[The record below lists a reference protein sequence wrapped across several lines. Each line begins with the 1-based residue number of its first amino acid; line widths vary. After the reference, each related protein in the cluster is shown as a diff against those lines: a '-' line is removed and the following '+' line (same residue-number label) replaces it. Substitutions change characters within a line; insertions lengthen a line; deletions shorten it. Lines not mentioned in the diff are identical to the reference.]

1 MNTLLT
7 VVVATLGAV
16 GAGLAVGA
24 GIGLLLR
31 EALLR
36 RTPPGEGKPEP
47 SP

>member
-7 VVVATLGAV
+7 VVVVTLGAV

-31 EALLR
+31 ELFLR
-36 RTPPGEGKPEP
+36 RTPRGEGRPGP
-47 SP
+47 IP